1 MALAFMILSCFLFY
15 GTSRY
20 FPMQDIPMLQDHQL
34 KIIALAGA
42 ISILSLFL
50 FARSFDLV
58 TGFLVWMLAFMTV
71 LSAIILS
78 VKMNVK
84 WVWAWGGLSIL
95 SIAIDLI

>member
-20 FPMQDIPMLQDHQL
+20 FPMQDIPMLQEHKL

-42 ISILSLFL
+42 ISLLSLFL

-58 TGFLVWMLAFMTV
+58 TGFLVWMLAFMTI
-71 LSAIILS
+71 LSGIILS
-78 VKMNVK
+78 LKMNTK
-84 WVWAWGGLSIL
+84 WIWAWSSLSIL
-95 SIAIDLI
+95 SIIIDLI